1 MKRTREVA
9 TAISQQE
16 ISVIRKIGALYN
28 QNRHERDAKAWLNEQ
43 AAFIKI
49 EPSK

>member
-9 TAISQQE
+9 TAITQQE
-16 ISVIRKIGALYN
+16 ISVIRKIGALSN
-28 QNRHERDAKAWLNEQ
+28 QNRRERDAQAWLTEQ